1 MTKPIEYQ
9 ILTLLPLGNRKKG
22 TFRTQLLFNIAVKS
36 NAYGEIWRNN
46 EWLM

>member
-22 TFRTQLLFNIAVKS
+22 TFRTQFLHNKAKS

-46 EWLM
+46 EWIM